1 MLLICSRQT
10 ARQEGP
16 GAAEV
21 TGMDLT
27 PCSGLSDNP
36 CNEAEKNCSKT
47 HAGTR
52 DGSDL
57 TGIQEVN
64 PTFPYSQV
72 NR

>member
-1 MLLICSRQT
+1 M
-10 ARQEGP
+10 
-16 GAAEV
+16 

-27 PCSGLSDNP
+27 PCSGMSDNP
-36 CNEAEKNCSKT
+36 CNEEEKKNCSKT

-72 NR
+72 NRWQSLVDRALQKQEQS